1 MPLPLPEA
9 TTAYAAAKAALS
21 TYSKSLSKEISPK
34 GVRVVRV
41 SPGWIE
47 TEAAVQ
53 LAERLGLD
61 AGVGFDGGKQIIMQA
76 CYKALRTLQGGRA
89 RGARRPLLPCRPLR
103 QPVAR
108 ADRDV
113 HCADQRIN
121 LTAIRRLC
129 GRAHALSLLHSLRS
143 SGVFVCDGL
152 ARSIG
157 C

>member
-1 MPLPLPEA
+1 M
-9 TTAYAAAKAALS
+9 
-21 TYSKSLSKEISPK
+21 
-34 GVRVVRV
+34 RV

-53 LAERLGLD
+53 LAERLGLE

-89 RGARRPLLPCRPLR
+89 RGARRPLPPCRPLR

-113 HCADQRIN
+113 DCADQRIN